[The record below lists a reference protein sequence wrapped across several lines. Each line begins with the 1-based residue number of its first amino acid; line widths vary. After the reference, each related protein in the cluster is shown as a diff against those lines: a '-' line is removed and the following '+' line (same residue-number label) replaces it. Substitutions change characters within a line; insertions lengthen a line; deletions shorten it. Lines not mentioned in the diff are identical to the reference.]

1 MALLQLKSIHLGF
14 GLPAL
19 LESINFSI
27 DNGERVALVG
37 RNGTGKSTLLKIID
51 GEITADGGEIIHQQ
65 GLRITR
71 LEQEVPSNLEGSVY
85 DVVAEGLG
93 DLGKI
98 IADYHHVIHELDKP
112 GNMDRM
118 EKLQTAIEHANGWEM
133 EQTINQT
140 LSRLGLPEDTLFET
154 LSGGLKRRV
163 LLARALVNN
172 PDLLLLDE
180 PSNHLDIEAI
190 QWLEEFLLSANI
202 TLIFI
207 THDRA
212 FLKRLATRIVEIDR
226 GQLNNWPGDYDT
238 YLKRKQA
245 ALEEEETQNALF
257 DKKLAQEEV
266 WIRQGIKA
274 RRTRNEGRVR
284 ALKKLREE
292 RSQRRQRSGT
302 AKMQIQDAEKSGKI
316 VIEAENISY
325 AYSDNLAPII
335 KDFNLTVMRGDKI
348 GIIGPNGVGKSTLI
362 NLLLGRLQPQSGS
375 VHIGTNLEIAF
386 FDQLRTQLKMNLTT
400 QENVA
405 GGSDHVTINGK
416 QKHVISYLQDFLF
429 APDRARAP
437 ITKLSGG
444 ERNRLLLA
452 KLFATPS
459 NMLVMDEPTNDLDIE
474 TLELLEELVMNY
486 QGTLLLIS
494 HDRAFIDSVVSSTLV
509 FENGSVNEYVGGYED
524 WLRQR
529 SKTEETRK
537 TDQKKVQK
545 EEKTTVNKLSYKDQ
559 RELDQLPKKIE
570 ELEQEITG
578 LHAEM
583 SEPDFYQH
591 DPSLVDEKTNKLAE
605 VEKDLNQAYKRW
617 EELENSRET
626 S

>member
-1 MALLQLKSIHLGF
+1 MSLLKLQSIHLGF

-19 LESINFSI
+19 LESIDFSI
-27 DNGERVALVG
+27 DPGERVALVG
-37 RNGTGKSTLLKIID
+37 RNGTGKSTLLKIIN
-51 GEITADGGEIIHQQ
+51 GEISADSGEIIRQPD
-65 GLRITR
+65 LRITR
-71 LEQEVPSNLEGSVY
+71 LEQEVPLDLQGTVY
-85 DVVAEGLG
+85 DVVSQGLG
-93 DLGKI
+93 DLGAT
-98 IADYHHVIHELDKP
+98 IADYHHVIHELDQP
-112 GNMDRM
+112 GNLAKM
-118 EKLQTAIEHANGWEM
+118 ERLQAAIEHARGWEM
-133 EQTINQT
+133 EQRINQT
-140 LSRLGLPEDTLFET
+140 LSRLSLPEDDLFET

-163 LLARALVNN
+163 LLARALVND

-190 QWLEEFLLSANI
+190 RWLETFLLSASI

-226 GQLNNWPGDYDT
+226 GQLTSWPGNYDT
-238 YLKRKQA
+238 YLARKQA
-245 ALEEEETQNALF
+245 AMEEEETQNALF

-284 ALKKLREE
+284 ALKKLRDE
-292 RSQRRQRSGT
+292 RAQRRQKTGT

-316 VIEAENISY
+316 VIEADNISY
-325 AYSDNLAPII
+325 AYDQKPII
-335 KDFNLTVMRGDKI
+335 QNFSTTILRGDRI

-362 NLLLGRLQPQSGS
+362 NLLLGRLQAQTGS
-375 VHIGTNLEIAF
+375 VKIGTNLEIAF
-386 FDQLRTQLKMNLTT
+386 FDQLRTELKPSLSA

-405 GGSDHVTINGK
+405 GGSEKVMINGK
-416 QKHVISYLQDFLF
+416 AKHVISYLQDFLF

-486 QGTLLLIS
+486 QGTLLLVS
-494 HDRAFIDSVVSSTLV
+494 HDREFIDHVVSSTLV
-509 FENGSVNEYVGGYED
+509 FEAGQLNEYVGGYED

-529 SKTEETRK
+529 PSSENAKN
-537 TDQKKVQK
+537 TDQKKSQK
-545 EEKTTVNKLSYKDQ
+545 AEKATLKKRSYKDQ
-559 RELDQLPKKIE
+559 RELDQLPQKIE
-570 ELEQEITG
+570 ELDQALEE
-578 LHAEM
+578 LHKEM
-583 SEPDFYQH
+583 SNPDFFKNTKE
-591 DPSLVDEKTNKLAE
+591 VIEEKNRKLLEIEEALRLTYE
-605 VEKDLNQAYKRW
+605 RW
-617 EELENSRET
+617 EQLET
-626 S
+626 D

>member
-19 LESINFSI
+19 LESIDFSI
-27 DNGERVALVG
+27 ESGERVALVG

-51 GEITADGGEIIHQQ
+51 DQIKADSGEIVRQSN
-65 GLRITR
+65 LRVTR
-71 LEQEVPSNLEGSVY
+71 LEQEVPRELEGSVY
-85 DVVAEGLG
+85 DVVSEGLG
-93 DLGKI
+93 DLGHI
-98 IADYHHVIHELDKP
+98 IAEYHHIIHELDKP
-112 GNMDRM
+112 GNMDKM
-118 EKLQTAIEHANGWEM
+118 AKLQTKIEQADGWEM
-133 EQTINQT
+133 EQRINQIIN
-140 LSRLGLPEDTLFET
+140 RLNLPEDTNFES

-163 LLARALVNN
+163 LLARALVND
-172 PDLLLLDE
+172 PQLLLLDE

-245 ALEEEETQNALF
+245 ALEEEEKNNALF
-257 DKKLAQEEV
+257 DKRLAQEEV

-284 ALKKLREE
+284 ALKKLRVE
-292 RSQRRQRSGT
+292 RAARRQKIGT
-302 AKMQIQDAEKSGKI
+302 VKMQIQDAEKSGKI
-316 VIEAENISY
+316 VIEANDISY
-325 AYSDNLAPII
+325 AYDKNNII
-335 KDFNLTVMRGDKI
+335 ENFSTTIMRGDKI

-362 NLLLGRLQPQSGS
+362 NLLLGRLKPDSGK
-375 VHIGTNLEIAF
+375 IKQGTNLEVAF
-386 FDQLRTQLKMNLTT
+386 FDQLRTELKPNLTA

-405 GGSDHVTINGK
+405 GGSDQILVDGRS
-416 QKHVISYLQDFLF
+416 KHVISYLQDFLF
-429 APDRARAP
+429 APERARLP

-459 NMLVMDEPTNDLDIE
+459 NVLVMDEPTNDLDIE

-486 QGTLLLIS
+486 QGTLLLVS
-494 HDRAFIDSVVSSTLV
+494 HDRDFIDNVVSSTLV
-509 FENGSVNEYVGGYED
+509 FENDHLNEYVGGYDD

-529 SKTEETRK
+529 PSEEK
-537 TDQKKVQK
+537 VKKPDQKKQQ
-545 EEKTTVNKLSYKDQ
+545 EKPDEKKSSKKLSYKDQ
-559 RELDQLPKKIE
+559 QELDQLPKLIE
-570 ELEQEITG
+570 ELENQQQALHDEMGAPSFFKQEQKLIDQKNAS
-578 LHAEM
+578 LAEI
-583 SEPDFYQH
+583 
-591 DPSLVDEKTNKLAE
+591 DEK
-605 VEKDLNQAYKRW
+605 LNEAYQRW
-617 EELENSRET
+617 EVLENL
-626 S
+626 

>member
-1 MALLQLKSIHLGF
+1 MSLLQLKSIHLGF

-19 LESINFSI
+19 LESINLTI
-27 DNGERVALVG
+27 ENGERVALVG

-51 GEITADGGEIIHQQ
+51 GEITADSGDIIRQQ
-65 GLRITR
+65 SLHITR
-71 LEQEVPSNLEGSVY
+71 LEQEIPDNLEGSVY
-85 DVVAEGLG
+85 DVVAAGLG
-93 DLGKI
+93 DLGAT

-118 EKLQTAIEHANGWEM
+118 EKLQAVIEHAKGWDM
-133 EQTINQT
+133 EQQINQT
-140 LSRLGLPEDTLFET
+140 LSRLSLPEDTLFET

-163 LLARALVNN
+163 LLARALVNT

-238 YLKRKQA
+238 YLTRKQA

-292 RSQRRQRSGT
+292 RTQRRQKIGT

-316 VIEAENISY
+316 VIEAENVSY
-325 AYSDNLAPII
+325 AYDQNPIV
-335 KDFNLTVMRGDKI
+335 KDFSTTIMRGDRI
-348 GIIGPNGVGKSTLI
+348 GIIGPNGIGKSTLI
-362 NLLLGRLQPQSGS
+362 NLLLGRLQPDSGT
-375 VHIGTNLEIAF
+375 IKTGTNLEIAF
-386 FDQLRTQLKMNLTT
+386 FDQLRTELKTNLTA

-405 GGSDHVTINGK
+405 GGSDKVTINGK
-416 QKHVISYLQDFLF
+416 TKHVISYLQDFLF

-437 ITKLSGG
+437 ISKLSGG

-459 NMLVMDEPTNDLDIE
+459 NVLIMDEPTNDLDVE

-486 QGTLLLIS
+486 QGTILLVS
-494 HDRAFIDSVVSSTLV
+494 HDRDFIDNVVSSTLV
-509 FENGSVNEYVGGYED
+509 FENGELNEYVGGYKD

-529 SKTEETRK
+529 PVLENIKKS
-537 TDQKKVQK
+537 DQKSTQSEAGKI
-545 EEKTTVNKLSYKDQ
+545 EKKRSYKDQ
-559 RELDQLPKKIE
+559 HELDQLPEKIGKLEAAQQSLHDEMSDPSFFKKDQKVIE
-570 ELEQEITG
+570 E
-578 LHAEM
+578 
-583 SEPDFYQH
+583 
-591 DPSLVDEKTNKLAE
+591 KNKQLAE
-605 VEKDLNQAYKRW
+605 IEEQLSRIYQRW
-617 EELENSRET
+617 EELEDN
-626 S
+626 

>member
-1 MALLQLKSIHLGF
+1 MSLLQLKSIHLGF

-19 LESINFSI
+19 LESINLTIES
-27 DNGERVALVG
+27 GERVALVG

-51 GEITADGGEIIHQQ
+51 GEITADSGDIIRQQ
-65 GLRITR
+65 SLRITR
-71 LEQEVPSNLEGSVY
+71 LEQEIPDNLEGSVY
-85 DVVAEGLG
+85 DVVAAGLG
-93 DLGKI
+93 DLGAT

-118 EKLQTAIEHANGWEM
+118 EKLQAVIEHAKGWDM
-133 EQTINQT
+133 EQQINQT
-140 LSRLGLPEDTLFET
+140 LSRLSLPEDTLFET

-163 LLARALVNN
+163 LLARALVNT

-238 YLKRKQA
+238 YLLRKQA

-292 RSQRRQRSGT
+292 RTQRRQKIGT

-316 VIEAENISY
+316 VIEAENVSY
-325 AYSDNLAPII
+325 AYDKNPIV
-335 KDFNLTVMRGDKI
+335 KDFSTTIMRGDRI
-348 GIIGPNGVGKSTLI
+348 GIIGPNGIGKSTLI
-362 NLLLGRLQPQSGS
+362 NLLLGRLQPDSGT
-375 VHIGTNLEIAF
+375 IKTGTNLEIAF
-386 FDQLRTQLKMNLTT
+386 FDQLRTELKTNLTA

-405 GGSDHVTINGK
+405 GGSDKVTINGK
-416 QKHVISYLQDFLF
+416 TKHVISYLQDFLF

-437 ITKLSGG
+437 ISKLSGG

-459 NMLVMDEPTNDLDIE
+459 NVLIMDEPTNDLDVE

-486 QGTLLLIS
+486 QGTILLVS
-494 HDRAFIDSVVSSTLV
+494 HDRDFIDNVVSSTLV
-509 FENGSVNEYVGGYED
+509 FENGELNEYVGGYKD

-529 SKTEETRK
+529 PVLENIKKS
-537 TDQKKVQK
+537 DQKSTQSEAGKV
-545 EEKTTVNKLSYKDQ
+545 EKKRSYKDQ
-559 RELDQLPKKIE
+559 HELDQLPEKIGELEAAQQSLHDEMSDPSFFKKDQKVIE
-570 ELEQEITG
+570 E
-578 LHAEM
+578 
-583 SEPDFYQH
+583 
-591 DPSLVDEKTNKLAE
+591 KNKKLAE
-605 VEKDLNQAYKRW
+605 IEEQLSRVYQRW
-617 EELENSRET
+617 EVLEDN
-626 S
+626 

>member
-19 LESINFSI
+19 LESIDFSI
-27 DNGERVALVG
+27 ESGERVALVG

-51 GEITADGGEIIHQQ
+51 GQIKADSGEIVRQSNI
-65 GLRITR
+65 RVTR
-71 LEQEVPSNLEGSVY
+71 LEQEIPQELHGSVY
-85 DVVAEGLG
+85 DVVSQGLG
-93 DLGKI
+93 DLGNI
-98 IADYHHVIHELDKP
+98 IAEYHHVIHELDKP
-112 GNMDRM
+112 GNMDKM
-118 EKLQTAIEHANGWEM
+118 ERLQEKIETANGWEM
-133 EQTINQT
+133 EQRITQTI
-140 LSRLGLPEDTLFET
+140 SRLSLPEDANFES

-163 LLARALVNN
+163 LLARALVND

-190 QWLEEFLLSANI
+190 QWLEEFLLGANI

-238 YLKRKQA
+238 YLFRKQA
-245 ALEEEETQNALF
+245 ALEEEDKQNALF
-257 DKKLAQEEV
+257 DKRLAQEEV

-284 ALKKLREE
+284 ALKKLRVE
-292 RSQRRQRSGT
+292 RGERRQKMGT

-316 VIEAENISY
+316 VIEADDISY
-325 AYSDNLAPII
+325 AYAEGQTPII
-335 KDFNLTVMRGDKI
+335 KNFSATVMRGDKI

-362 NLLLGRLQPQSGS
+362 NLLLGRLAPSSGK
-375 VHIGTNLEIAF
+375 VKIGTNLEVAF
-386 FDQLRTQLKMNLTT
+386 FDQLRTELKLNQSA
-400 QENVA
+400 QENVV
-405 GGSDHVTINGK
+405 GGSDSVMINGK
-416 QKHVISYLQDFLF
+416 SKHVISYLQDFLF
-429 APDRARAP
+429 APERARAP

-486 QGTLLLIS
+486 QGTLLLVS
-494 HDRAFIDSVVSSTLV
+494 HDRDFIDNVVSSSIV
-509 FENGSVNEYVGGYED
+509 FEDGQLNEYVGGYDD

-529 SKTEETRK
+529 PTADTSKKPVTKET
-537 TDQKKVQK
+537 KKI
-545 EEKTTVNKLSYKDQ
+545 EKTAEVKLSYNDQ
-559 RELDQLPKKIE
+559 RELDQLPQKIE
-570 ELEQEITG
+570 KLDKTIEALHKEMGEANFYDNAQNIIDAKTQQLSETEEQ
-578 LHAEM
+578 L
-583 SEPDFYQH
+583 S
-591 DPSLVDEKTNKLAE
+591 
-605 VEKDLNQAYKRW
+605 QAYQRW
-617 EELENSRET
+617 EQLEDQ
-626 S
+626 

>member
-19 LESINFSI
+19 LESIDLTIESR
-27 DNGERVALVG
+27 ERVALVG

-51 GEITADGGEIIHQQ
+51 GEILPDSGEIFRQQ
-65 GLRITR
+65 SLRITR
-71 LEQEVPSNLEGSVY
+71 LEQDVPNDLEGAVY
-85 DVVAEGLG
+85 DVVAAGLG
-93 DLGKI
+93 DLGAI

-118 EKLQTAIEHANGWEM
+118 EKLQTAIETANGWEM

-140 LSRLGLPEDTLFET
+140 LSRLSLPEEPLFET

-226 GQLNNWPGDYDT
+226 GELNNWPGNYDT
-238 YLKRKQA
+238 YLERKQA
-245 ALEEEETQNALF
+245 VLAEEETQNALF

-292 RSQRRQRSGT
+292 RSKRRQRTGT
-302 AKMQIQDAEKSGKI
+302 AKMQIQDAENSGKI

-325 AYSDNLAPII
+325 TYADDLDLII

-362 NLLLGRLQPQSGS
+362 NLLLGRLQPNSGT
-375 VHIGTNLEIAF
+375 VKFGTNLEIAF
-386 FDQLRTQLKMNLTT
+386 FDQLRTELKMNLTT

-405 GGSDHVTINGK
+405 GGSDQVVINGRK
-416 QKHVISYLQDFLF
+416 KHVISYLQDFLF
-429 APDRARAP
+429 APDRARTP

-509 FENGSVNEYVGGYED
+509 FENGTVNEYVGGYDD

-529 SKTEETRK
+529 PTIENKK
-537 TDQKKVQK
+537 KPDQKKIQK
-545 EEKTTVNKLSYKDQ
+545 EEKIVEKKLSFKDQ
-559 RELDQLPKKIE
+559 KELDQLPKKIE
-570 ELEQEITG
+570 ELDQKIAA

-583 SEPDFYQH
+583 GDADFYNNDQTII
-591 DPSLVDEKTNKLAE
+591 DEKSNELAE
-605 VEKDLNQAYKRW
+605 LEKELSQAYKRW
-617 EELENSRET
+617 EELEES
-626 S
+626 